1 MSINFNDT
9 KTAFA
14 SKSNGQLRNAQL
26 LYSVIQS
33 PLIVKA
39 IKEATNVALN
49 LNLPL
54 GWAVK
59 PTLYKQFVGGET
71 LEESIKTVEELKLSN
86 IKSVLDYSAE
96 GGSAIEDVHRA
107 FKETIKSI
115 EFAKGKS
122 SIAYTVFKP
131 TAMVI
136 GRVLYKAAE
145 NPDSLDSEERAEFE
159 NFKNRVTE
167 LCRIAHD
174 SGVRIL
180 IDAEHFAT
188 QEIIDRVA
196 EDAMRH
202 FNSSRAIVFQTLQM
216 YRRDRLEYL
225 RYIHDDSNK
234 CGYIPGIKFVRGA
247 YMEEERERA
256 KALGYPDP
264 IHPDKE
270 STDRSYD
277 DGLRYVMD
285 NIDHFE
291 LFSGTH
297 NYESNLLLAKL
308 IDEKGLRR
316 DDERIYFSQLY
327 GMSDNISFTLAN
339 EGFNVCKYIPYAPVK
354 DVLPYLLRR
363 AEENTSMAGQT
374 GRELS
379 LIRAEILR
387 RRSSRTHL

>member
-14 SKSNGQLRNAQL
+14 SKSNAQLRNAQL

-33 PLIVKA
+33 PLIVKI
-39 IKEATNVALN
+39 IKEITNIALR
-49 LNLPL
+49 LNIPL
-54 GWAVK
+54 AWAVK

-71 LEESIKTVEELKLSN
+71 LEESSKTVEYLKLNN

-96 GGSAIEDVHRA
+96 GGNAIEDVHRA
-107 FKETIKSI
+107 FRETIKSI
-115 EFAKGKS
+115 EFAKGKE

-145 NPDSLDSEERAEFE
+145 CEDSLDGDERAEYE
-159 NFKNRVTE
+159 NFRNRVME
-167 LCRIAHD
+167 LCRVAYEND
-174 SGVRIL
+174 VRIL
-180 IDAEHFAT
+180 IDAEHYST
-188 QEIIDRVA
+188 QTIIDRVA
-196 EDAMRH
+196 EDAMRR
-202 FNSSRAIVFQTLQM
+202 FNKSRAIVFQTLQM
-216 YRRDRLEYL
+216 YRRDRLDYL
-225 RYIHDDSNK
+225 KYIHDDSLRS
-234 CGYIPGIKFVRGA
+234 GYIPGIKFVRGA

-256 KALGYPDP
+256 RVLGYSDP

-270 STDRSYD
+270 STDKCYD
-277 DGLRYVMD
+277 DGLKYVMD

-297 NYESNLLLAKL
+297 NYESNLLLARL
-308 IDEKGLRR
+308 IDDKGMRR
-316 DDERIYFSQLY
+316 DDSRIYFSQLY
-327 GMSDNISFTLAN
+327 GMSDNITYTLAN
-339 EGFNVCKYIPYAPVK
+339 EGFNVCKYIPYAPVR

-379 LIRAEILR
+379 LIRAEINR
-387 RRSSRTHL
+387 RRGNF

>member
-1 MSINFNDT
+1 MNFNDT
-9 KTAFA
+9 KVAFA
-14 SKSNGQLRNAQL
+14 SKSNGQLRNAQI

-33 PLIVKA
+33 PLIVKV
-39 IKEATNVALN
+39 IKEMTNIALK
-49 LNLPL
+49 LNIPL
-54 GWAVK
+54 AWAVK

-71 LEESIKTVEELKLSN
+71 LEESIITVEDLKLSN

-96 GGSAIEDVHRA
+96 GGSAIEDVQRA

-136 GRVLYKAAE
+136 SSVLHKAAE
-145 NPDSLDSEERAEFE
+145 NEDSLDSEERAEFV
-159 NFKNRVTE
+159 NFKNRVME
-167 LCRIAHD
+167 LCRVAHEND
-174 SGVRIL
+174 VRIL
-180 IDAEHFAT
+180 IDAEHFST

-196 EDAMRH
+196 EDAMRR
-202 FNSSRAIVFQTLQM
+202 FNKSKAIVFQSLQM
-216 YRRDRLEYL
+216 YRTDRLDYL
-225 RYIHDDSNK
+225 KYIHDDSRK
-234 CGYIPGIKFVRGA
+234 SGYIPGIKFVRGA

-256 KALGYPDP
+256 GALGYPDP
-264 IHPDKE
+264 IHPNKE
-270 STDRSYD
+270 STDRYYD
-277 DGLRYVMD
+277 QGLRYVMD

-297 NYESNLLLAKL
+297 NYESNLLLARL
-308 IDEKGLRR
+308 IDEKGLKR
-316 DDERIYFSQLY
+316 DDGRIFFSQLY
-327 GMSDNISFTLAN
+327 GMSDNITYTLAK
-339 EGFNVCKYIPYAPVK
+339 EGFNVCKYIPYAPVR

-379 LIRAEILR
+379 LIRAEISR

>member
-14 SKSNGQLRNAQL
+14 SKSNGQLRNAQP

-33 PLIVKA
+33 PLVVKA

-49 LNLPL
+49 LNVPL

-115 EFAKGKS
+115 EFAKGKN

-145 NPDSLDSEERAEFE
+145 NQDALDSDERAEFE
-159 NFKNRVTE
+159 NFKNRVME
-167 LCRIAHD
+167 LCRVAHD
-174 SGVRIL
+174 NGVRIL
-180 IDAEHFAT
+180 IDAEHFST

-196 EDAMRH
+196 EDAMRR
-202 FNSSRAIVFQTLQM
+202 FNKSRAIVFQTLQM
-216 YRRDRLEYL
+216 YRNDRLDYL
-225 RYIHDDSNK
+225 KFIHEDSLMS
-234 CGYIPGIKFVRGA
+234 GYIPGIKFVRGA
-247 YMEEERERA
+247 YMEEERARA
-256 KALGYPDP
+256 RALGYSDP

-277 DGLRYVMD
+277 DGLRYVMG
-285 NIDHFE
+285 NIDSFE

-297 NYESNLLLAKL
+297 NYESNYLLAHL
-308 IDEKGLRR
+308 IDSKGLKRN
-316 DDERIYFSQLY
+316 DPRIFFSQLY
-327 GMSDNISFTLAN
+327 GMSDNISFVLASQ
-339 EGFNVCKYIPYAPVK
+339 GFNVCKYLPYAPVRE
-354 DVLPYLLRR
+354 VLPYLLRR

-374 GRELS
+374 GRELQ
-379 LIRAEILR
+379 LIKDEIAR
-387 RRSSRTHL
+387 RGKVRP